1 MNVPSSAELA
11 AAAEARRPKG
21 KNRALDG
28 VRLDTG
34 TASNSGG
41 SRPAKKTAGIGIDS
55 WSGHVSGLMLLVQ
68 EMSTSSSSPTAV
80 SSGKFMPALV

>member
-11 AAAEARRPKG
+11 AASEARRPKG

-41 SRPAKKTAGIGIDS
+41 SRPAKKIAGTAIKSG
-55 WSGHVSGLMLLVQ
+55 SGHSFFAGAACTHIEQ
-68 EMSTSSSSPTAV
+68 HATA
-80 SSGKFMPALV
+80 L